1 VGLRHAWTLSLA
13 FVAAA
18 GCGLDRFGL
27 MADVAPDAAPSGD
40 DDASATRD
48 ASTPPDEGGSGADA
62 AGGADAGTGAADAG
76 GHADATSPIDASSDG
91 ADGSTGNGDSGGSD
105 APATGYPTTCAQ
117 AGADAGTQSVTLYV
131 GGDPNKPWTAHCSG
145 GSAYL
150 TLGSSSS
157 NFSSYPGGGCAQNAH
172 GPNTVTTTWSMLRID
187 PTTLVVDTSDHAGAT
202 SSGDTHETSGNG
214 SVNTDYTTMPYASA
228 RSCVDQ
234 NPGSATASVDLTG
247 TPFAVDTSQQ
257 WYLLG
262 FSNNNTGNKPFGG
275 ASPASGKTLSLS
287 VGGFPAG
294 ITPCQSDFYQ
304 TTGGSC
310 LQLVYSP

>member
-1 VGLRHAWTLSLA
+1 MG
-13 FVAAA
+13 
-18 GCGLDRFGL
+18 
-27 MADVAPDAAPSGD
+27 DVAPDAAFSGD
-40 DDASATRD
+40 DDGATGD
-48 ASTPPDEGGSGADA
+48 ATSPPDEGGSGGDA
-62 AGGADAGTGAADAG
+62 AGGADGGAGDAGASDAG

-91 ADGSTGNGDSGGSD
+91 GDGSVGNGDSGGSD
-105 APATGYPTTCAQ
+105 GPATGYPETCAQ
-117 AGADAGTQSVTLYV
+117 AGADAGNQDVTLYV
-131 GGDPNKPWTAHCSG
+131 GGDPKKPWTAHCSG
-145 GSAYL
+145 GNAYL
-150 TLGSSSS
+150 ALGATSSS

-187 PTTLVVDTSDHAGAT
+187 PTTLVVDTSDYTGAT

-214 SVNTDYTTMPYASA
+214 TVNTDYTTMPYASA

-234 NPGSATASVDLTG
+234 APTAAAASIDLTG
-247 TPFAVDTSQQ
+247 TPFAVAASQQ

-262 FSNNNTGNKPFGG
+262 FSNNNPGNKPFGG
-275 ASPASGKTLSLS
+275 ASPQSGKTLSLS

-294 ITPCQSDFYQ
+294 ITPCQSDYYQ